1 MLRWGFI
8 IILLGAAAAGA
19 GWLAQRP
26 GMVALEWAGYRI
38 DTSVPVLLI
47 LIGALVVVC
56 ALLYRLW
63 WSLRRVPK
71 TAGRA
76 RQDRQQRRGYAA
88 LSRGLVAVAAGDS
101 GAARKHARRAE
112 ALVDDRPLVTLLSAQ
127 AAQLEGDDQA
137 ASRFF
142 QSMSERP
149 ETAFLGVRGLLVQ
162 AMKREDW
169 DQALTLAR
177 RAYRLSPKSE
187 WVVQTLYDL
196 QKRTGR
202 WADAETTLGD
212 TAKLRLMPPEALP
225 HERAELLYK
234 QSLEYEDERAMD
246 WARKAHKADPGYV
259 PAAIRYARLLTAA
272 SKNRR
277 AAAIIERTWE
287 QAPDPGLAEA
297 YWAARQAE
305 DALKKVQAAQRLAKH
320 NPNHDESRIA
330 VAVAALE
337 ARLWGEARTNLESIA
352 APDASPRVCLLMAE
366 LEEAEHGDL
375 ARARTWLM
383 RAAADESMS
392 GHAPGMSSRVPQMIP
407 RPADLADVSNG
418 PAPG

>member
-1 MLRWGFI
+1 MVRWGFI
-8 IILLGAAAAGA
+8 IVLLGLAAAGA

-26 GMVALEWAGYRI
+26 GMVAMEWAGYRI

-63 WSLRRVPK
+63 WSLRRVPR
-71 TAGRA
+71 TVGRA

-88 LSRGLVAVAAGDS
+88 LSRGLVAVAAGDP
-101 GAARKHARRAE
+101 GAARKHARRAGT
-112 ALVDDRPLVTLLSAQ
+112 LVDDRPLVTLLSAQ
-127 AAQLEGDDQA
+127 AAQLDGDEQA
-137 ASRFF
+137 AAKFF
-142 QSMSERP
+142 QSMSERH

-177 RAYRLSPKSE
+177 RAYRLNPKSE

-196 QKRTGR
+196 QKRTGQ
-202 WADAETTLGD
+202 WADAEATLGD
-212 TAKLRLMPPEALP
+212 SAKLRLLPPSEVP

-234 QSLEYEDERAMD
+234 QSLAFDDERALE
-246 WARKAHKADPGYV
+246 WARKAHRADPTFV
-259 PAAIRYARLLTAA
+259 PAAVRYARLLIGAG
-272 SKNRR
+272 KHRR
-277 AAAIIERTWE
+277 AAAMIERTWE
-287 QAPDPGLAEA
+287 QAPDADLAEA
-297 YWAARQAE
+297 YWTARQAD
-305 DALKKVQAAQRLAKH
+305 DALKKVQAAQRLARH
-320 NPNHDESRIA
+320 NPDHIESRIA

-352 APDASPRVCLLMAE
+352 GPEAPPRVCLLMAE

-383 RAAADESMS
+383 RAAADE
-392 GHAPGMSSRVPQMIP
+392 HAPGMSSRVPQMIV
-407 RPADLADVSNG
+407 RPAD
-418 PAPG
+418 

>member
-8 IILLGAAAAGA
+8 IVLLGAAAAVA

-63 WSLRRVPK
+63 WSLRRVPR
-71 TAGRA
+71 TVGRA

-101 GAARKHARRAE
+101 ASARKQARRAE
-112 ALVDDRPLVTLLSAQ
+112 TLVDDRPLVTLLSAQ
-127 AAQLEGDDQA
+127 AAQLDGDEQA
-137 ASRFF
+137 AARFF

-177 RAYRLSPKSE
+177 RAYRLNPKSE
-187 WVVQTLYDL
+187 WVVRTLYDL
-196 QKRTGR
+196 QKRTGQ
-202 WADAETTLGD
+202 WADAEATLGE
-212 TAKLRLMPPEALP
+212 TSKLRLMPPDELP

-234 QSLEYEDERAMD
+234 QSLEFSDERALD
-246 WARKAHKADPGYV
+246 WARRAHKADPGFV
-259 PAAIRYARLLTAA
+259 PAAIRYASLLCAA
-272 SKNRR
+272 GKNRR
-277 AAAIIERTWE
+277 AAAMIERTWE
-287 QAPDPGLAEA
+287 RTPDPGLAEA
-297 YWAARQAE
+297 YWSARQA
-305 DALKKVQAAQRLAKH
+305 DDGLKKVQTAQRLAKH
-320 NPNHDESRIA
+320 NPGHIESRIA

-352 APDASPRVCLLMAE
+352 GPDAPPRVCLLMAE

-383 RAAADESMS
+383 RAATDE
-392 GHAPGMSSRVPQMIP
+392 HAPGMSSQVPQMMP
-407 RPADLADVSNG
+407 RPAD
-418 PAPG
+418 

>member
-8 IILLGAAAAGA
+8 IVLLGAAAAVA

-26 GMVALEWAGYRI
+26 GMVALEWAGYRV

-71 TAGRA
+71 TVGRA

-88 LSRGLVAVAAGDS
+88 LSRGLVAVAAGDPGS
-101 GAARKHARRAE
+101 ARKNARRAE
-112 ALVDDRPLVTLLSAQ
+112 TLVDDRPLVTLLSAQ
-127 AAQLEGDDQA
+127 AAQLDGDEQA
-137 ASRFF
+137 AARFF

-162 AMKREDW
+162 AMKRENW

-177 RAYRLSPKSE
+177 RAYRLNPKSE

-196 QKRTGR
+196 QKRTGQ
-202 WADAETTLGD
+202 WADAEATLGE
-212 TAKLRLMPPEALP
+212 TAKLRLMPPAELP

-234 QSLEYEDERAMD
+234 QSLEFDDERALD
-246 WARKAHKADPGYV
+246 WARKAHKADPGFI
-259 PAAIRYARLLTAA
+259 PAAIRYAVLLTSAGK
-272 SKNRR
+272 SRR
-277 AAAIIERTWE
+277 ATAVIERAWE
-287 QAPDPGLAEA
+287 RTPDPGLAEA
-297 YWAARQAE
+297 YWAARQA
-305 DALKKVQAAQRLAKH
+305 DDGLKKVQAAQRLAKR
-320 NPNHDESRIA
+320 NPGHIESRIA

-352 APDASPRVCLLMAE
+352 GPDAPPRVCLLMAE

-383 RAAADESMS
+383 RAAADEHS
-392 GHAPGMSSRVPQMIP
+392 PGMSSQVPQMIA
-407 RPADLADVSNG
+407 RPAD
-418 PAPG
+418 

>member
-1 MLRWGFI
+1 MLRWGLI

-26 GMVALEWAGYRI
+26 GLVELEWLGYRVG
-38 DTSVPVLLI
+38 TSVPVLLVVV
-47 LIGALVVVC
+47 GALIVVC
-56 ALLYRLW
+56 ALLYRLY

-71 TAGRA
+71 TMSRS
-76 RQDRQQRRGYAA
+76 RRERQQRRGYAA
-88 LSRGLVAVAAGDS
+88 LSRGLVAVAAGDPTT
-101 GAARKHARRAE
+101 ARKSARRAE
-112 ALVDDRPLVTLLSAQ
+112 NLVDDRPLVTLLAAQ

-142 QSMSERP
+142 QSMCDRQ
-149 ETAFLGVRGLLVQ
+149 ETAFLGIRGLLVQ

-177 RAYRLSPKSE
+177 RAYRLNPKSE

-196 QKRTGR
+196 QKRTGH
-202 WADAETTLGD
+202 WADAESTLGD
-212 TAKLRLMPPEALP
+212 TAKLRLMPPEEVP

-234 QSLEYEDERAMD
+234 QSLEYDDERALD
-246 WARKAHKADPGYV
+246 WARKAYKADPAFV
-259 PAAIRYARLLTAA
+259 PAAIRYARLLIAGG
-272 SKNRR
+272 KHRR
-277 AAAIIERTWE
+277 AAALIERSWE

-297 YWAARQAE
+297 YWAARQAD

-320 NPNHDESRIA
+320 NPGHEESRIA

-337 ARLWGEARTNLESIA
+337 ARLWGEARTNLESVA
-352 APDASPRVCLLMAE
+352 GEDASPRVCLLMAE

-375 ARARTWLM
+375 SRARMWLM
-383 RAAADESMS
+383 RAAADE
-392 GHAPGMSSRVPQMIP
+392 HAPGMSSRVPQMIP
-407 RPADLADVSNG
+407 RPADAAEGSTT
-418 PAPG
+418 A